1 MQPKAAIV
9 QRDKDK
15 GQVVVK
21 FGSKL
26 CFIEIEKSVANRKY
40 YTKIPMTTSTKNDR
54 KYRYFQSRDEYD
66 NYLKRKAGVK
76 VQSPPDFEKSI
87 LCRFR
92 GVLCMVKSQMGLAG
106 MPDRVEK
113 PGSRGGKY
121 WIDKQGKVQY
131 GEKPKGRVKKPEDQ
145 PKAKPQASI
154 FGGEDKPQIKKKPD
168 AQQTQK
174 QREMAWLMEKIK
186 SGKLPKGAAKLVNPK
201 KTSPKK
207 QAENVAKWDTGL
219 FSEGKKQ
226 QGLFDEKEKK
236 VDVKYASETELQ
248 MKYREKNDVFQ
259 LLKEKIEIEDYF
271 EKYPKLKSD
280 ENTLAQY
287 NAIQE
292 LLKKPIN
299 IQQTA
304 YAKRNGSYV
313 EEYNESKVLINRE
326 KIGTPG
332 KAQETVDSINKRISE
347 QKRKGK
353 ISTIAQ
359 SIDTDDLIRQLRLMK
374 NKEYHKENVE
384 IVLEEL
390 KRRNIKNFDIIY
402 KEFSS
407 APSPAAKEPS
417 DEVLKDYPELKN
429 KRENGNI
436 LDEAKKF
443 LKSPQAGNHKLK
455 ASLLRSAIE
464 RYEKGED
471 SINEIEKRLKSAQEA
486 AGKISEQMS
495 QDTQQRENRLKKQYK
510 TRKDI
515 EKRLQQIEK
524 EFAATKDK
532 SIPTFQGQRDDLA
545 DLSQDKIVLEN
556 ILADYPEL
564 KKEDNKI
571 VVPEISQRE
580 RARIAKN
587 LKEKWSP
594 GKYDYLVSDDGSI
607 EVYNNVTGNKKGTI
621 SPDGKVDGNISD
633 FKNQL
638 DNKIQNIIIKEE
650 IDKLRNYPVRNTD
663 RIKQLE
669 SLLKG

>member
-374 NKEYHKENVE
+374 NKVYHKENVE

-407 APSPAAKEPS
+407 APPPAANEPWKMSKEEFLGQKFDFDIRELPKDEVKFILETTKDEPKS
-417 DEVLKDYPELKN
+417 KNTGKPITLSIRKNNKDIVVTDGTHRIAEAFAKKKYILQAGWLSKDPQMTKYHKTLIEQALASGKPVPPEVLKDYPELKAG
-429 KRENGNI
+429 E
-436 LDEAKKF
+436 KKTADDYRKMF
-443 LKSPQAGNHKLK
+443 SDKWEK
-455 ASLLRSAIE
+455 ARKQSFSE
-464 RYEKGED
+464 YKEPYYGGMGMPSDPD
-471 SINEIEKRLKSAQEA
+471 SEKRQSRHWELIVKQGISKDELPAFQRNFKSETYHSRDYV
-486 AGKISEQMS
+486 IS
-495 QDTQQRENRLKKQYK
+495 
-510 TRKDI
+510 
-515 EKRLQQIEK
+515 
-524 EFAATKDK
+524 
-532 SIPTFQGQRDDLA
+532 
-545 DLSQDKIVLEN
+545 
-556 ILADYPEL
+556 
-564 KKEDNKI
+564 
-571 VVPEISQRE
+571 
-580 RARIAKN
+580 IAKN
-587 LKEKWSP
+587 L
-594 GKYDYLVSDDGSI
+594 G
-607 EVYNNVTGNKKGTI
+607 
-621 SPDGKVDGNISD
+621 
-633 FKNQL
+633 
-638 DNKIQNIIIKEE
+638 IK
-650 IDKLRNYPVRNTD
+650 TD
-663 RIKQLE
+663 RIATKKLISEIE
-669 SLLKG
+669 STALKNNKEEK